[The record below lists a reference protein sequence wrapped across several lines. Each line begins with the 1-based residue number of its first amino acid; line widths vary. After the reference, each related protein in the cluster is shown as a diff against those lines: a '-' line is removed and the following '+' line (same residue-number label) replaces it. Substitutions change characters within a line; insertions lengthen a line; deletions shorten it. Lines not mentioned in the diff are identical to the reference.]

1 MVASETL
8 GRVGPNWKLGPA
20 RAGKNFY
27 IFLKTQATFRLRFLL

>member
-8 GRVGPNWKLGPA
+8 AHLDPNLKLGSA
-20 RAGKNFY
+20 KEKNFY